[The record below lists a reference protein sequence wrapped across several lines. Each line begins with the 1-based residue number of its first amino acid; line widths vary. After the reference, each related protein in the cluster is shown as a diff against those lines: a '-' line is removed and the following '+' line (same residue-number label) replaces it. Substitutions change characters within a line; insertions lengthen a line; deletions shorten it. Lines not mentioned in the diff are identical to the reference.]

1 MKTTQSIY
9 DAMLQQ
15 MQFGNLSKNITLKW
29 PPQEPWDYPGIYK
42 TGRSFYAY
50 FTPVILIVGFV
61 GNTLS
66 FNVFISKGMRNLSA
80 SVYLA
85 ALSATDLV
93 TLLCYVMVEWFRRG
107 LVYLDPHWK
116 VSFVDIDYLCQFQ
129 MYTSYVSRMSSVWL
143 IVAFTVERYI
153 GVCHPL
159 RRIDI
164 CSVSSARK
172 IVVFIYLSSLSL
184 VLYKPFLTGVFV
196 SATGEKYCT
205 TYPSNSFVSFVL
217 DSVYG
222 LLITFVPLTII
233 SLMNFL
239 IINKLFARKRKQKK
253 SRILSEEALIRL
265 EFTSILLVISFC
277 FVIFNIPFLVMW
289 IRNFFYSKHVTN
301 ISTNDSMYDVESWQ
315 GVLYI
320 TRTIFYANYCINFFL
335 YSITGAYFRR
345 GLKGM
350 FCRDSEG
357 FLRSH
362 NTLMRYN
369 SHNSHNSHTTQ
380 SWV

>member
-9 DAMLQQ
+9 DAVLQH
-15 MQFGNLSKNITLKW
+15 MQQSNFSFNFTLSW
-29 PPQEPWDYPGIYK
+29 PPQEQDEYPSIYK
-42 TGRSFYAY
+42 TGRTFYAY
-50 FTPVILIVGFV
+50 FTPVILIVGFI
-61 GNTLS
+61 GNSLS
-66 FNVFISKGMRNLSA
+66 FNVFMSKGMRNLSA

-107 LVYLDPHWK
+107 LVYLQPEWK
-116 VSFVDIDYLCQFQ
+116 VSFVDTDYLCQFQ

-143 IVAFTVERYI
+143 VVAFTVERYI

-164 CSVSSARK
+164 CTVSSARR
-172 IVVFIYLSSLSL
+172 IVICIFVTSLTL
-184 VLYKPFLTGVFV
+184 VLYKPFMTGVFI
-196 SATGEKYCT
+196 SGNGNKYCT
-205 TYPSNSFVSFVL
+205 TYPKYNLESFIL

-222 LLITFVPLTII
+222 LLITIIPFTII
-233 SLMNFL
+233 SVMNFL

-253 SRILSEEALIRL
+253 TRILSEEALVRL
-265 EFTSILLVISFC
+265 EFTSILFVISFC
-277 FVIFNIPFLVMW
+277 FVVFNIPFLIMW
-289 IRNFFYSKHVTN
+289 IRNFFHSKH
-301 ISTNDSMYDVESWQ
+301 ISNQINESSYKVDYWR

-335 YSITGAYFRR
+335 YSLTGAYFRR
-345 GLKGM
+345 GLKAL
-350 FCRDSEG
+350 FCRKSDG
-357 FLRSH
+357 LLRSH
-362 NTLMRYN
+362 SVLTRYN
-369 SHNSHNSHTTQ
+369 SHSHTNQ

>member
-1 MKTTQSIY
+1 MKTTQNIF
-9 DAMLQQ
+9 DAVLQRV
-15 MQFGNLSKNITLKW
+15 QFGNFSQNYSLIW
-29 PPQEPWDYPGIYK
+29 PPQEPGDVPTIYK
-42 TGRSFYAY
+42 TGRTFYAY
-50 FTPVILIVGFV
+50 FTPVILVIGLI
-61 GNTLS
+61 GNSLS
-66 FNVFISKGMRNLSA
+66 FKVFISKGMRHLSA

-93 TLLCYVMVEWFRRG
+93 TLICYVTVEWLRRG
-107 LVYLDPHWK
+107 IVYLEPDWK
-116 VSFVDIDYLCQFQ
+116 VSFIDIDYICQFQ
-129 MYTSYVSRMSSVWL
+129 MYMSYISRMSSVWL
-143 IVAFTVERYI
+143 VVAFTVERYI

-172 IVVFIYLSSLSL
+172 IVLSIFISSLTL
-184 VLYKPFLTGVFV
+184 VLYKPFLSGVFI
-196 SATGEKYCT
+196 SDSGDRYCT
-205 TYPSNSFVSFVL
+205 TYQKHRFVSFVL

-233 SLMNFL
+233 SVMNAL
-239 IINKLFARKRKQKK
+239 IISKLFARKRKQKK
-253 SRILSEEALIRL
+253 TRVMSEDALVRL

-277 FVIFNIPFLVMW
+277 FVAFNIPFLVLW
-289 IRNFFYSKHVTN
+289 IRNFFRSKYVSSQIN
-301 ISTNDSMYDVESWQ
+301 ESEYDVEYWQ

-345 GLKGM
+345 GLKAT
-350 FCRDSEG
+350 FCKKSG
-357 FLRSH
+357 NLLRTHSVL
-362 NTLMRYN
+362 TRYN
-369 SHNSHNSHTTQ
+369 SHSHTNH